1 MTDEVAAI
9 NAAEVVA
16 MAAARAMLSSDRV
29 SQSLRIELLRAGP
42 GQASLAMYVA
52 ENMLNGFGSC
62 HGGVLFTFADTALS
76 CACNSHNRR
85 SVAHHCSIIYLR
97 PANLGERLVATAK
110 ERSRIDRIGVYDVTI
125 RDGTGAI
132 IGEFFGHAR
141 EIGGAVIANP
151 SDLGVKNVPPP
162 EHLA

>member
-42 GQASLAMYVA
+42 RQASLAMYVA

-76 CACNSHNRR
+76 CACNSHNQR

-97 PANLGERLVATAK
+97 PANLGERLVATESTMRADSRHRLSL
-110 ERSRIDRIGVYDVTI
+110 RSRAPR
-125 RDGTGAI
+125 
-132 IGEFFGHAR
+132 
-141 EIGGAVIANP
+141 
-151 SDLGVKNVPPP
+151 PPRVGSFP
-162 EHLA
+162 ELSSR

>member
-16 MAAARAMLSSDRV
+16 TAAARAMLSGDRV

-62 HGGVLFTFADTALS
+62 HGGVLVHF
-76 CACNSHNRR
+76 C
-85 SVAHHCSIIYLR
+85 
-97 PANLGERLVATAK
+97 
-110 ERSRIDRIGVYDVTI
+110 
-125 RDGTGAI
+125 
-132 IGEFFGHAR
+132 
-141 EIGGAVIANP
+141 
-151 SDLGVKNVPPP
+151 
-162 EHLA
+162 

>member
-1 MTDEVAAI
+1 VTDEVAAI

-16 MAAARAMLSSDRV
+16 MAAARAMLSGDRV

-42 GQASLAMYVA
+42 GQASLAMYVV

-85 SVAHHCSIIYLR
+85 SVAHHCSIIYIYVRQILANVSSPR
-97 PANLGERLVATAK
+97 PKSDRAPIVSASTTSPSATARA
-110 ERSRIDRIGVYDVTI
+110 RSS
-125 RDGTGAI
+125 ASSLAMP
-132 IGEFFGHAR
+132 AR
-141 EIGGAVIANP
+141 SAVR
-151 SDLGVKNVPPP
+151 
-162 EHLA
+162 

>member
-16 MAAARAMLSSDRV
+16 MAAARAMLSGDRV

-85 SVAHHCSIIYLR
+85 SVAHHCSIIYLC
-97 PANLGERLVATAK
+97 PANLGERLVATESTMRADSRHRLSL
-110 ERSRIDRIGVYDVTI
+110 RSRAPR
-125 RDGTGAI
+125 
-132 IGEFFGHAR
+132 
-141 EIGGAVIANP
+141 
-151 SDLGVKNVPPP
+151 PPRVGSFP
-162 EHLA
+162 ELSSR